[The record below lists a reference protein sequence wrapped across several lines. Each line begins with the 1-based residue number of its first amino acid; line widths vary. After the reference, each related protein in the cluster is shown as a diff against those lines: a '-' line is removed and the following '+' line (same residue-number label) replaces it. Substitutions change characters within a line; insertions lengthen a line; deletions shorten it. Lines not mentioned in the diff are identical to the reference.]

1 MTKPQDT
8 GFEHLAD
15 WVEGRLTQEEAGAVA
30 RSVARGGEETRRDAQ
45 WLRASVEAR
54 EDTVLASP
62 ELLRGELMRR
72 FEAYAEERRGPGFL
86 ERLVAG
92 LTFDSGLQP
101 AFGMRSAGAR
111 DRQM

>member
-1 MTKPQDT
+1 
-8 GFEHLAD
+8 
-15 WVEGRLTQEEAGAVA
+15 
-30 RSVARGGEETRRDAQ
+30 
-45 WLRASVEAR
+45 
-54 EDTVLASP
+54 
-62 ELLRGELMRR
+62 MRR